1 MAYAT
6 IADITNQLDD
16 AILIQLTD
24 DANTGEYSEAVV
36 ARAIED
42 ADSEIDGYV
51 GSRYRVP
58 MNPVPPVLR
67 KLSAD
72 IAIYNLYS
80 RRQGAPEHRDRRYQD
95 AIRFLESVAK
105 GDVSLGA
112 YDPEGNPPANDAPM
126 LSGDNPR
133 REFSRH
139 TLKDY

>member
-1 MAYAT
+1 MSYADVH
-6 IADITNQLDD
+6 DITNQLDD
-16 AILIQLTD
+16 VILVQLTD
-24 DANTGEYSEAVV
+24 DKGTGYYDEDVV

-51 GSRYRVP
+51 GSRYPVP
-58 MNPVPPVLR
+58 MSPVPPVLR

-95 AIRFLESVAK
+95 AVRFLESVAK

-112 YDPEGNPPANDAPM
+112 TDPEGNPPANDAPRF
-126 LSGDNPR
+126 SSENPR

>member
-1 MAYAT
+1 MYASVD
-6 IADITNQLDD
+6 DITHQLDD
-16 AILIQLTD
+16 AVLTQLTD
-24 DANTGEYSEAVV
+24 DDGSGDYGHLVV
-36 ARAIED
+36 VRAIED

-51 GSRYRVP
+51 GSRYPVP
-58 MNPVPPVLR
+58 MSHVPPVLR

-112 YDPEGNPPANDAPM
+112 TDPEGNPPANDAPRF
-126 LSGDNPR
+126 SSDNPR

-139 TLKDY
+139 SLKDY